1 MSKAKIVKE
10 LVVKTANK
18 LGMMEEVTSAIYKVG
33 VNITALHAFGVDK
46 EAVFRIVT
54 EDNAKAME
62 GIKSRKLE
70 VSERDV
76 VAVELENKKG
86 MAALMGKKIKDA
98 GIDIKYIYG
107 STCGCSGSCTMIFN
121 CTDNKRA
128 ATVLND

>member
-18 LGMMEEVTSAIYKVG
+18 LGMMEEVATAVSEMG

-46 EAVFRIVT
+46 EAIFRIVT
-54 EDNAKAME
+54 EDNVKAMD
-62 GIKSRKLE
+62 GIKSKKFE

-76 VAVELENKKG
+76 VAVELDNKKG
-86 MAALMGKKIKDA
+86 MAAIMGKKIKEA

-121 CTDNKRA
+121 CSDNKKA
-128 ATVLND
+128 VQVLSS